1 MCGHSSQLK
10 TARRHMTIPI
20 FIPHM
25 GCPQACT
32 FCNQNKIS
40 GTQAVPFIT
49 RTSLEQ
55 TIETYLETAS
65 ESAHIEIGFFGGSFT
80 GLPLVVQ
87 TLCLSTAKSYL
98 DTGRVHGIRLSTRP
112 DYIDENICSRLKT
125 YGVTTVELGVQSFS
139 NEVLKACNRGHNCTD
154 TLKATEC
161 IKSVGIELGIQLM
174 LGLPKDSLEAWR
186 ETVAMTLALKPS
198 CVRLYPALVIS
209 DTELA
214 REFQSGLYEPLTLEE
229 AVNRAAYAHNLL
241 MEANI
246 PVIRMG
252 LQASEDLRDTNGV
265 LAGPQHD
272 SFRELVESCH
282 YRHMLERDFEQ
293 GLPARPIA
301 VRVHPKHVSFFSGNK
316 RSNLIWLKG
325 QGISPLKV
333 VKDETVPLY
342 TYQWIY

>member
-1 MCGHSSQLK
+1 MFGHSGQLK

-55 TIETYLETAS
+55 TIERYLETAS
-65 ESAHIEIGFFGGSFT
+65 ESTHIEIGFFGGSFT
-80 GLPLVVQ
+80 GLPLTVQ
-87 TLCLSTAKSYL
+87 NLCLDTAKFYL
-98 DTGRVHGIRLSTRP
+98 DSKKIQGIRLSTRP
-112 DYIDENICSRLKT
+112 DYIDENICNRLKA

-139 NEVLKACNRGHNCTD
+139 NDVLKACNRGHCAED
-154 TLKATEC
+154 TLKAAGH
-161 IKSVGIELGIQLM
+161 IQRVGIDLGIQLM

-186 ETVAMTLALKPS
+186 ETVAMTLALKPA

-214 REFQSGLYEPLTLEE
+214 RAYQSGDYHPLNLEE
-229 AVNRAAYAHNLL
+229 AVSRAAYAHQLL
-241 MEANI
+241 MKANI

-272 SFRELVESCH
+272 SFRELVESYH

-316 RSNLIWLKG
+316 RSNLVWLEA

-333 VKDETVPLY
+333 VKDDTLPLY